1 MPKSSSY
8 WCPWCLLSRIEWQQ
22 SASSIGEKR
31 TREFLQKMYEAVK
44 NDTHKKLQPTFKK
57 GVTCAMHYKRLI
69 PENFVPPLLHMEMGM
84 VNQVWE
90 DMEAWID
97 DVVEVVP
104 EDEKAARKS
113 LLDVKESLE
122 RATKQKDEAK
132 ITISVEIKQK
142 RGEVKTLQ
150 CERQRKG
157 IANDVQQEI
166 HARIT
171 LL

>member
-1 MPKSSSY
+1 
-8 WCPWCLLSRIEWQQ
+8 
-22 SASSIGEKR
+22 
-31 TREFLQKMYEAVK
+31 MYEAVK
-44 NDTHKKLQPTFKK
+44 NDAQKKLQPTFKK
-57 GVTCAMHYKRLI
+57 GVTCAMHYKSLT

-113 LLDVKESLE
+113 LLDAKESLE

-150 CERQRKG
+150 CKHGKALQMMYNKRYMQ
-157 IANDVQQEI
+157 
-166 HARIT
+166 
-171 LL
+171 